1 MLRCS
6 LRLVPVLTLLLV
18 LPTPLRAQ
26 KRSAATGAIEEVRA
40 SIRRY
45 DDALRR
51 SDTAAVAQFWSPEY
65 TFINPRG
72 ELLTRADRLAGAVGR
87 DRLQRI
93 GPGRGGRFRRG
104 RVGGL
109 GGPGRSG

>member
-1 MLRCS
+1 MLRYS

-18 LPTPLRAQ
+18 LPARLLAQ
-26 KRSAATGAIEEVRA
+26 ERSPDTGTIEEVRA

-51 SDTAAVAQFWSPEY
+51 SDTAAVAQFWAPESH
-65 TFINPRG
+65 
-72 ELLTRADRLAGAVGR
+72 DDQVDCAVGR